1 MRTRLL
7 LVFALIA
14 SAVMIPATSAGAAP
28 LPMQCGP
35 HITLTP
41 PFGGPGTQVS
51 VNVFNFN
58 PNDTV
63 TVILRV
69 PGNPV
74 VATGTTD
81 AEGHANIVFTM
92 QDFSGSQV
100 AILATASPCFAAGA
114 YFRFAAVTP
123 HDHPTPTPTTPPPAT
138 TVPPT
143 VATTVPPTPR
153 PPIAGGDGDAS
164 GFGSAGMNLALA
176 GLTLAIFCGA
186 FAIWGATRQTR
197 PVRVR
202 ITRHGDDES

>member
-1 MRTRLL
+1 
-7 LVFALIA
+7 
-14 SAVMIPATSAGAAP
+14 
-28 LPMQCGP
+28 
-35 HITLTP
+35 
-41 PFGGPGTQVS
+41 
-51 VNVFNFN
+51 
-58 PNDTV
+58 
-63 TVILRV
+63 LRV

-81 AEGHANIVFTM
+81 AEGRANITFTM
-92 QDFSGSQV
+92 QQFSGSQV

-114 YFRFAAVTP
+114 YFRFAAIPP
-123 HDHPTPTPTTPPPAT
+123 HEHPTPTPTSPPPAT

-143 VATTVPPTPR
+143 VATTAPPTPR
-153 PPIAGGDGDAS
+153 PPIAGGSGDAS
-164 GFGSAGMNLALA
+164 GGFGSAGMNLALA